1 MPKKK
6 PIDELRN
13 ITRLD
18 YFPQK
23 AGAGATIGWW
33 VRVMRGKERHSKFFS
48 DGKYGGKEKA
58 LEEAKRCRDEIIK
71 KHDSLLGKGYQSFM
85 TVKNKSGIV
94 GVNRGV
100 KSKTKPN
107 RKTYS
112 YDVWNAGWIDPDS
125 GKGKNRSFGINKHGE
140 AGALRKAI
148 LAREEAIAYIS
159 GSKKIST
166 SKWGQYSIRELVAVV
181 ENSQSSNDKGRALE
195 ELIIRF
201 FSGIPGLSINNIRVK
216 TETEEIDIVLLN
228 NSGDPRYRRESV
240 FLLVECKNWSSKI
253 GKNELV
259 LFKEKIENR
268 SSRCTLGFLISWNGF
283 AETVTKEML
292 RGSREEVLVVPIGGE
307 EIKRAIE
314 TSDFEKA
321 LTDSF
326 DKAVSL

>member
-1 MPKKK
+1 M
-6 PIDELRN
+6 
-13 ITRLD
+13 
-18 YFPQK
+18 
-23 AGAGATIGWW
+23 
-33 VRVMRGKERHSKFFS
+33 
-48 DGKYGGKEKA
+48 
-58 LEEAKRCRDEIIK
+58 
-71 KHDSLLGKGYQSFM
+71 
-85 TVKNKSGIV
+85 
-94 GVNRGV
+94 
-100 KSKTKPN
+100 
-107 RKTYS
+107 
-112 YDVWNAGWIDPDS
+112 
-125 GKGKNRSFGINKHGE
+125 
-140 AGALRKAI
+140 
-148 LAREEAIAYIS
+148 
-159 GSKKIST
+159 
-166 SKWGQYSIRELVAVV
+166 
-181 ENSQSSNDKGRALE
+181 
-195 ELIIRF
+195 
-201 FSGIPGLSINNIRVK
+201 
-216 TETEEIDIVLLN
+216 LLN